1 MSINSNSSTS
11 TGSLMAA
18 AMSTG
23 KTQTP
28 TAGSEIT
35 GRDTLTEEVG
45 IGDEDSY
52 NVSAFSPES
61 QNGSGDS
68 TDGSEESSTSPS
80 QSDDDENTSEDPA
93 ADQQSASSD
102 NVDFISVTDHQGRK
116 VKVKVDYS
124 DKDSIK
130 RAYSMAAGARKW
142 QVERDNLKKEL
153 DSFRGTAGKKV
164 ENWDY
169 IDKAYKEGGVEGLVN
184 FLQGDPQAFDKL
196 VDNRLKDREW
206 RANASPEE
214 LALHEAR
221 AAQQRKDSEVEQLRK
236 ELAEVKQGQVSA
248 KEEAEMTSL
257 KSTINP
263 VFDKYRF
270 ADKLGDPAKEYKLDK
285 MLYREAME
293 VLEALPDDAD
303 ITPDVIHKAFKDTA
317 LEIRSLINQQA
328 SQKAEKI
335 VADKRRSATETAQ
348 VKAQKSIAKAGSTGN
363 DESMSSLLKQG
374 RLGDIFRAASAKNK
388 NFMGS

>member
-1 MSINSNSSTS
+1 MSTNVS

-18 AMSTG
+18 AMSSG

-35 GRDTLTEEVG
+35 GRDTPTEMTE

-52 NVSAFSPES
+52 TVSAFTPETPG
-61 QNGSGDS
+61 QSGNS
-68 TDGSEESSTSPS
+68 TEEDADTSASPS
-80 QSDDDENTSEDPA
+80 QSDDEENSSEDSQT
-93 ADQQSASSD
+93 DQSKTSSD

-164 ENWDY
+164 ENWDI

-184 FLQGDPQAFDKL
+184 FLQGDSQAFDRL
-196 VDNRLKDREW
+196 VDQRLKDREW
-206 RANASPEE
+206 RANATPEE
-214 LALHEAR
+214 LALQEAR
-221 AAQQRKDSEVEQLRK
+221 TAQQRKDGEMEQLRK
-236 ELAEVKQGQVSA
+236 ELEELKQGQMA
-248 KEEAEMTSL
+248 NKEEAELSSL
-257 KSTINP
+257 KSAINP

-303 ITPDVIHKAFKDTA
+303 ITPDVVNRAFKDTA
-317 LEIRSLINQQA
+317 NEIRSLINQQA
-328 SQKAEKI
+328 SQKADKI
-335 VADKRRSATETAQ
+335 VAEKRRNATETAQ
-348 VKAQKSIAKAGSTGN
+348 VKAQKSIASAGKEAPQQG
-363 DESMSSLLKQG
+363 MSELLRQG
-374 RLGDIFRAASAKNK
+374 RLGDIFRSAAKNK